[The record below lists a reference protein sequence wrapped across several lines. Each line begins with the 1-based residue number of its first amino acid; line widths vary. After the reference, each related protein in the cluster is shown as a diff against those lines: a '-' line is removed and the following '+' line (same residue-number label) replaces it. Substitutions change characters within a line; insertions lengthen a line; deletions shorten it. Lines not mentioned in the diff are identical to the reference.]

1 MIRSLLIIIALLRE
15 FIQLWKAHHEE
26 MRKLA
31 EREIWHDTATATRML
46 RVGERTL
53 NNYVRNGKLE
63 SKKIGKANLYLESS
77 LLAFMENKK

>member
-1 MIRSLLIIIALLRE
+1 MIRILLIIIALLRE

-31 EREIWHDTATATRML
+31 EKEIWHDTATATRML

-53 NNYVRNGKLE
+53 NTYVRSGKLE

-77 LLAFMENKK
+77 LLELMGNKK

>member
-1 MIRSLLIIIALLRE
+1 MNRSLLIIIALLRE
-15 FIQLWKAHHEE
+15 FLQLWRTHQEE

-53 NNYVRNGKLE
+53 NNYVRSGKLE

-77 LLAFMENKK
+77 LLELMEKKK

>member
-1 MIRSLLIIIALLRE
+1 MNRSLLKIIALLQE
-15 FIQLWKAHHEE
+15 FLQVWKAHQEE

-31 EREIWHDTATATRML
+31 AREVWHDATTTMFML

-53 NNYVRNGKLE
+53 NNYVRSGKLQ

-77 LLAFMENKK
+77 ILKLVNQQ

>member
-15 FIQLWKAHHEE
+15 FIQVWKAHHEE

-31 EREIWHDTATATRML
+31 EREIWHDAATATRML

-53 NNYVRNGKLE
+53 NNYVRCGKIE

-77 LLAFMENKK
+77 LLGLMEKKR

>member
-1 MIRSLLIIIALLRE
+1 MIRCLLIIIALLRE
-15 FIQLWKAHHEE
+15 FIQIWKAHHEE
-26 MRKLA
+26 IKKLA

>member
-31 EREIWHDTATATRML
+31 EREVWHDTATATRML

-53 NNYVRNGKLE
+53 NNYVRSGKLE

-77 LLAFMENKK
+77 LLEVMEKKK

>member
-1 MIRSLLIIIALLRE
+1 MIRCLLIIIALLRE
-15 FIQLWKAHHEE
+15 FIQIWKAHHEE

-46 RVGERTL
+46 RVGERML
-53 NNYVRNGKLE
+53 NNYVRSGKLE

>member
-15 FIQLWKAHHEE
+15 FLQLWKAHQEE

-31 EREIWHDTATATRML
+31 EKEVWYDTETATRML

-53 NNYVRNGKLE
+53 NNYVRSGKLE

-77 LLAFMENKK
+77 LKAIMERKK